1 MPNTAP
7 YEIIGAPYQIWVAP
21 VGTAFPSLDTE
32 PPSPWFLLG
41 TSGDLNYTDKGVTIT
56 LKQKV
61 ETFRPAGS
69 TVSRKA
75 FRTEEDLSI
84 AVEIA
89 DVSLEQFS
97 IAMNSNAI
105 TNPTTQAM
113 GVSATASMGLTRGVD
128 VEQLALL
135 ARGHSPYGPWQAQYQ
150 VPVVVASGDPK
161 VTYTKGKPAGL
172 DLEFMAMG
180 DPDAAS
186 DDEQYGTLVAAT
198 SEPGT

>member
-1 MPNTAP
+1 MSNTAP
-7 YEIIGAPYQIWVAP
+7 YEIIGAPYEIWVAP
-21 VGTAFPSLDTE
+21 VGTPFPTLDEE
-32 PPSPWFLLG
+32 PANPWFLLG
-41 TSGDLNYTDKGVTIT
+41 TSGDLNYTDKGVTVT

-89 DVSLEQFS
+89 DVSLEQYS
-97 IAMNSNAI
+97 IAMNSNAVTSPI
-105 TNPTTQAM
+105 TQAPAIS
-113 GVSATASMGLTRGVD
+113 GVKSMGLTRGVD
-128 VEQLALL
+128 VAQLALI

-150 VPVVVASGDPK
+150 IPVVVASGDPK
-161 VTYTKGKPAGL
+161 VSYTKGKPAGL

-186 DDEQYGTLVAAT
+186 DDEQYGTLIAAT